1 MKSQRVREYQRKM
14 RIRSGLQILIVSVIV
29 VLATMGIRVAVDYFL
44 GEEPASVRDF
54 FPSWGKPACQLTEEE
69 MNATPPLLLQT
80 DRRWADAA
88 YGNSDIKTSGCAP
101 TCMAMVIV
109 GLTHNEKVTPKSVAD
124 YAVKKGYYEEGK
136 GTTWEFITEGGKH
149 WKVQGVEISLSYKS
163 IKNQL
168 DEGHPIICSM
178 RPGDFTDEGH
188 FIVLTQIEN
197 GKIKL
202 HDPNSLERSNCQWDY
217 ETLEPQIK
225 NLWAF
230 KRK

>member
-14 RIRSGLQILIVSVIV
+14 RIQSGIQILIVSVII
-29 VLATMGIRVAVDYFL
+29 VLAVLGIRVAVDCFL
-44 GEEPASVRDF
+44 GEELTSV
-54 FPSWGKPACQLTEEE
+54 GKPACKLTEEE
-69 MNATPPLLLQT
+69 INSVSPLLLQT

-88 YGNSDIKTSGCAP
+88 YGSSDIETSGCAP

-109 GLTHNEKVTPKSVAD
+109 GLTHNGKATPKAVAE
-124 YAVKKGYYEEGK
+124 YAVKKGYYEEGT

-149 WKVQGVEISLSYKS
+149 WNVQGVEISLNYKS
-163 IKNQL
+163 IKEQL

-197 GKIKL
+197 RKIRL

-230 KRK
+230 EKN